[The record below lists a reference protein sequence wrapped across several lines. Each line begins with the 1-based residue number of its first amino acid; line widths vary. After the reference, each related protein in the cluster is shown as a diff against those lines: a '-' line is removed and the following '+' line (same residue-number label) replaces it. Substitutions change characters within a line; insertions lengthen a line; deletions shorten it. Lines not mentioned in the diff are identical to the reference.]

1 MKGPAASLQGTR
13 VGGSSGDTLAGRRIN
28 AGEFVEDFRSGLTD
42 LDLML
47 KYELDEDDLRVLFKK
62 LLAANMLS
70 KDDLQERP
78 ATVSR
83 APGSSPAAPVPVESS
98 VRGSKPAMPDR
109 RDTIGKAPALDPQG
123 CGNKGKTKVCPSC
136 SRAIPSEAVRCDHC
150 RTRLDGSD
158 WGPDPDIAAT
168 GDRSHALKV
177 MAKGIAGM
185 LIGLIML
192 LFGGKVGLLVG
203 TLVLLGCTGYY
214 VWGCCVYIGT
224 KGYQMSVGLLG
235 LVPCFLGLA
244 ILLLMPEK

>member
-1 MKGPAASLQGTR
+1 MR
-13 VGGSSGDTLAGRRIN
+13 VGCSSGDTLAGRRIN

-62 LLAANMLS
+62 LLAANKLS

-83 APGSSPAAPVPVESS
+83 ASGSSPAATAPVPVESS
-98 VRGSKPAMPDR
+98 VRGSKPATSAR
-109 RDTIGKAPALDPQG
+109 RDIIGKAPARDSRG
-123 CGNKGKTKVCPSC
+123 RGNKGKTKVCPSC
-136 SRAIPSEAVRCDHC
+136 SKEIPSEAIRCDHC
-150 RTRLDGSD
+150 RTLLDGSD

-192 LFGGKVGLLVG
+192 LFGGKVGLFLG

-224 KGYQMSVGLLG
+224 KGYHMAVGLLG
-235 LVPCFLGLA
+235 LVPCFLGLV